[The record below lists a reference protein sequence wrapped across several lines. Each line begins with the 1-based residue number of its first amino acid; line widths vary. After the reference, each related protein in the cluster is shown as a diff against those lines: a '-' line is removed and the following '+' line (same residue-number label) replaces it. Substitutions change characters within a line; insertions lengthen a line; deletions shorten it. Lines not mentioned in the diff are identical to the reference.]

1 MPIRIRALDTNTVAK
16 LLALNKAFYGRFA
29 NAFSASRGKAEPGLL
44 RLLHSVKPGAR
55 VLDLGCGNARVAQ
68 LLPPGCSY
76 TGIDFSPELLRS
88 TAPPPH
94 LVSYRLLVADL
105 VQDAWAKGLTARFD
119 WIVIRAVLHH
129 IPDYANR
136 RAVLS
141 QAISLSSP
149 DGYLILANWQFDRLP
164 RLLQRAVPWSAIGL
178 SEDDVEDGD
187 MLLDWRRDGYG
198 IRYVHLVT
206 RQETLRLAEESGATV
221 VEMFQSDGRTGD
233 LTLYALL
240 RPRCMSDTVDR

>member
-1 MPIRIRALDTNTVAK
+1 LDANTVAK
-16 LLALNKAFYGRFA
+16 LLALNRAFYGRFA

-76 TGIDFSPELLRS
+76 TGIDFSPELLRF
-88 TAPPPH
+88 TTPPPSH

-105 VQDAWAKGLTARFD
+105 VQDAWAKSLAAGFD

-141 QAISLSSP
+141 QAISLSRP
-149 DGYLILANWQFDRLP
+149 DGHLILANWQFDRLP

-178 SEDDVEDGD
+178 SEDDVEEGD
-187 MLLDWRRDGYG
+187 ILLDWRRDGYG

-206 RQETLRLAEESGATV
+206 REETLRLAEESGATV
-221 VEMFQSDGRTGD
+221 IEMFQSDGRTGD

-240 RPRCMSDTVDR
+240 RPQSVSDTVDR